1 MLMSSNLVKSYIY
14 MYSRRLSSISSL
26 TCLWH
31 SWKSRSSICQNAVDI
46 SHILLRQTWSSR
58 EGKLA
63 VISLEEF
70 IDRFEDTVR
79 ASTVLRH
86 VFVCYFSRS
95 WLIMFHM
102 WHICGTRNCGTDST
116 CRYQTFVKMFSIF
129 LYLVIKDIQVSLLVA
144 IWVNCW
150 WKMKEHTMVKMD
162 MDWNI

>member
-26 TCLWH
+26 TSLWH

-102 WHICGTRNCGTDST
+102 WHICGTRNFRTDSKN
-116 CRYQTFVKMFSIF
+116 QTFLLKCFQFFILGHKRHTSK
-129 LYLVIKDIQVSLLVA
+129 LTSCNLGKLLVK
-144 IWVNCW
+144 
-150 WKMKEHTMVKMD
+150 KMKEHTMVKMD
-162 MDWNI
+162 MDWNN